1 MNEASGCACLSSEG
15 PYSIFSFDGHSI
27 RFRTPRA
34 LRRYLSIKEWDSGY
48 LVVDAEYKGVD
59 APVEEYIDLV
69 PILTNL
75 YFDADRFLAPIKK
88 VVVSYE

>member
-1 MNEASGCACLSSEG
+1 MNETSGCACLSSEG

-34 LRRYLSIKEWDSGY
+34 LRRYLSIKEWDNGY